1 MKKVC
6 RVCGNN
12 NFSKTFYP
20 DIYFNKKYFTF
31 YKCNNCKSFNLFP
44 IPTEDDFA
52 LMYGETDHSYLNKID
67 SKIEFDFKYPFGSHQ
82 RYQLK
87 FLKEISHLLKG
98 KTLLDY
104 ACGSGFYMKYANN
117 LGAKVIGIE
126 FGKDFVEL
134 LKKKT
139 DLEIYTYEEFKE
151 KYEQIKFD
159 FIHLGHILEHVPN
172 PMRLLQELSKFANE
186 DTLFIIDGPLER
198 NFCLSRF
205 YIDLGSILKSKKY
218 IEIQPQHLTL
228 TNAKSQLMFFEKV
241 GLKKERFKVVE
252 QFFPLPNKFSN
263 SLFSNISFI
272 IAFLS
277 IILSSFIP
285 NMGNV
290 FHFRGKFRSDK
301 L

>member
-12 NFSKTFYP
+12 NFSKAFYP
-20 DIYFNKKYFTF
+20 SIYFNKKYFTF

-44 IPTEDDFA
+44 IPTKDEFA
-52 LMYGETDHSYLNKID
+52 LVYGETDHSYL
-67 SKIEFDFKYPFGSHQ
+67 SKIEYDFKYPFGSHQ

-87 FLKEISHLLKG
+87 FFKEISHLVKG

-151 KYEQIKFD
+151 KYERIKFD

-172 PMRLLQELSKFANE
+172 PMKLLQELSKFANE
-186 DTLFIIDGPLER
+186 DTLFIIDGPLEK
-198 NFCLSRF
+198 NFCLSKF
-205 YIDLGSILKSKKY
+205 YIDFGSILKSKKY

-228 TNAKSQLMFFEKV
+228 TMLNL
-241 GLKKERFKVVE
+241 
-252 QFFPLPNKFSN
+252 N
-263 SLFSNISFI
+263 
-272 IAFLS
+272 
-277 IILSSFIP
+277 
-285 NMGNV
+285 
-290 FHFRGKFRSDK
+290 
-301 L
+301 